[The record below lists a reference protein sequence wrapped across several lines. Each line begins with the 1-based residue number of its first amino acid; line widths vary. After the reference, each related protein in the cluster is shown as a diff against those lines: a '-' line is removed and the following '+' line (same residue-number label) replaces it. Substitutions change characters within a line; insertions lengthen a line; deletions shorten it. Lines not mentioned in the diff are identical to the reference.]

1 MCRDAAMIVILA
13 KTGMLRSMNV
23 PAWLIVF
30 FCLPGVVS
38 AFQPPTA
45 GQGVPAMAVPAIDE
59 TQELVLKDGSR
70 AFGRVERVDGTRLVF
85 ITTAGATIEVET
97 SQVVSVAVVEGRVV
111 DGEFRRADSN
121 PTRLFFAPTG
131 RSLKRGEAYLGV
143 YQILL
148 PFVQFGVT
156 DRISIGGGTPLI
168 FGLGSDH
175 PFWITPKVQVIDRPS
190 TKVALGVLHFLNV
203 GDGNLGIAYGAV
215 TQGHTDSAAT
225 FGLGYAYERSYGEN
239 SGAAVA
245 MVGGEHRFRRSM
257 KIVTENYFFNEGGL
271 VSVGVRWMGERLSA
285 DLGLAAPLGVDEV
298 FVFPIVNFVWSFS
311 RP

>member
-1 MCRDAAMIVILA
+1 MIVILP
-13 KTGMLRSMNV
+13 KTGMLRSMSV

-30 FCLPGVVS
+30 FCISPVVS
-38 AFQPPTA
+38 AAQQPTPEQTVL
-45 GQGVPAMAVPAIDE
+45 GIAVPAVGE

-97 SQVVSVAVVEGRVV
+97 SQVASVGLVEGRIV

-148 PFVQFGVT
+148 PFVQFGIT
-156 DRISIGGGTPLI
+156 DRISIGGGTPLL
-168 FGLGSDH
+168 FGLGSEH
-175 PFWITPKVQVIDRPS
+175 PFWVTPKVQVIDRPS
-190 TKVALGVLHFLNV
+190 TKVSLGVLHFLNV
-203 GDGNLGIAYGAV
+203 GDGNLGIAYGVV
-215 TQGHTDSAAT
+215 TQGHTDSALT

-245 MVGGEHRFRRSM
+245 MAGGEHRFRRSM
-257 KIVTENYFFNEGGL
+257 KIVTENYFFSEGGL
-271 VSVGVRWMGERLSA
+271 VSVGVRWMGEHLSA
-285 DLGLAAPLGVDEV
+285 DLGLAAPLGVDEI

-311 RP
+311 RR